1 MSKIELEIVSLSS
14 NQPQTGSF
22 ALVLGEIGGNRRLPI
37 IIGHSEAHAIAIENE
52 NLKTNRPM
60 THDLFKSFAHA
71 FSYIVEE
78 IVITDLREGIFFA
91 KIVCS
96 DKDKRIEIDSRPSDA
111 IAIGVRFK
119 VPLYV
124 LDTVLSEG
132 GIEVDDN
139 EEIKPE
145 RGVKP
150 SSSDSPSTGSG
161 SHKKLEDTPLDK
173 LNEMMDKALEQEE
186 YEKAAKIRDE
196 INRRN

>member
-1 MSKIELEIVSLSS
+1 MNKIELEIISLSS

-60 THDLFKSFAHA
+60 THDLFKSFAFA
-71 FSYIVEE
+71 FGYTVKE

-91 KIVCS
+91 KIICS
-96 DKDKRIEIDSRPSDA
+96 DKDKTIEIDSRPSDA

-124 LDTVLSEG
+124 VDTVLSEG

-145 RGVKP
+145 RGTK
-150 SSSDSPSTGSG
+150 STSTVGPGAGAG
-161 SHKKLEDTPLDK
+161 SHKKLEDTPLEK
-173 LNEMMDKALEQEE
+173 LNEMLDKALEQEE

>member
-1 MSKIELEIVSLSS
+1 
-14 NQPQTGSF
+14 
-22 ALVLGEIGGNRRLPI
+22 
-37 IIGHSEAHAIAIENE
+37 
-52 NLKTNRPM
+52 
-60 THDLFKSFAHA
+60 
-71 FSYIVEE
+71 
-78 IVITDLREGIFFA
+78 
-91 KIVCS
+91 
-96 DKDKRIEIDSRPSDA
+96 
-111 IAIGVRFK
+111 VRFK

-150 SSSDSPSTGSG
+150 SSSGSPSTGSG

-173 LNEMMDKALEQEE
+173 LNEMLDKALELEE